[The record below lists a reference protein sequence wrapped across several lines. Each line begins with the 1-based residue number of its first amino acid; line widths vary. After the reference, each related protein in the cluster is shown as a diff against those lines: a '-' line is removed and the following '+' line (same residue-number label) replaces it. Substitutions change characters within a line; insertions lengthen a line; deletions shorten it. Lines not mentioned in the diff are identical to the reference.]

1 MPKKSKKDDHKEAKH
16 KGRGGHRTTKKIRDA
31 AEPVRRLSEN
41 PLVGEIVA
49 GAVLAG
55 VEAFLGGEGGKKAK
69 VAASNAVDGGRKGGE
84 IAAEGAADAADETG
98 KAASLIGYAVAVA
111 AGEIASRIVN
121 AYEKELGPRGNARLA
136 KTAGKKAADMV
147 ESFRGKRNKAP
158 KEPGS
163 DEGE

>member
-1 MPKKSKKDDHKEAKH
+1 MPKKTKKDEQKQPKAK
-16 KGRGGHRTTKKIRDA
+16 GGQRTTKKIREA
-31 AEPVRRLSEN
+31 AEPVRRLTEN

-69 VAASNAVDGGRKGGE
+69 AAASTAVDSAKKGGE
-84 IAAEGAADAADETG
+84 VAVEGGVDAAEETG

-121 AYEKELGPRGNARLA
+121 AYERELGPRGNARLA

-147 ESFRGKRNKAP
+147 ESFRGKRGKAAKP
-158 KEPGS
+158 EPGG
-163 DEGE
+163 EGE